1 MKTQLHKIGQLLGRL
16 LVSSLKTGL
25 PLTGK
30 VLKPLVKSV
39 WIPLKLAAAASAT
52 DAAIHKKMFG
62 SCRPSDLASRVTTL
76 IISTEEINDIIFN
89 YLNDMVY

>member
-39 WIPLKLAAAASAT
+39 WIPLKLTAAASAT
-52 DAAIHKKMFG
+52 DADIYKKMFG
-62 SCRPSDLASRVTTL
+62 SCRPSDLASHVTTL

-89 YLNDMVY
+89 YLNDIVY

>member
-39 WIPLKLAAAASAT
+39 WIPLKLTAAAAT

-89 YLNDMVY
+89 YLNDIVY